1 MHSQRPQ
8 AARRRL
14 LIVASLLGL
23 AILVFMPNASRA
35 PTCLAEA
42 KGGKKKCA
50 CPVSEKEKVAIPCS
64 SVVDSSS
71 CGVCSV
77 VSASGQRDGRT
88 CITLP

>member
-1 MHSQRPQ
+1 
-8 AARRRL
+8 
-14 LIVASLLGL
+14 
-23 AILVFMPNASRA
+23 MPNASLA

-42 KGGKKKCA
+42 KGGKKCA
-50 CPVSEKEKVAIPCS
+50 CPVSDKEKVAIPCS